1 MAPHVFNVWVHVAA
15 GVIALT
21 LGAIPL
27 LTIKGGVLH
36 RRAGLAFVA
45 ITAVVLGTALI
56 GVVFFDPPAALIA
69 ASLAAGYQYCS
80 SLRALSL
87 RARGPGWFDA
97 LLALVGLGGC
107 VALFV
112 FMGPG
117 TESWTPAI
125 GYSTIGYVGVVTLY
139 DLSRHLWRRVW
150 LTRVRPL
157 DHGLKMTGAFFAL
170 ASTGAGNLF
179 RDLQPWSQVGPSILG
194 FAVMIALALG
204 YFSRSGSGG
213 RSSAVRA

>member
-117 TESWTPAI
+117 TEVMDACDRLFDDRI
-125 GYSTIGYVGVVTLY
+125 RGC
-139 DLSRHLWRRVW
+139 RN
-150 LTRVRPL
+150 
-157 DHGLKMTGAFFAL
+157 AL
-170 ASTGAGNLF
+170 
-179 RDLQPWSQVGPSILG
+179 
-194 FAVMIALALG
+194 
-204 YFSRSGSGG
+204 
-213 RSSAVRA
+213 